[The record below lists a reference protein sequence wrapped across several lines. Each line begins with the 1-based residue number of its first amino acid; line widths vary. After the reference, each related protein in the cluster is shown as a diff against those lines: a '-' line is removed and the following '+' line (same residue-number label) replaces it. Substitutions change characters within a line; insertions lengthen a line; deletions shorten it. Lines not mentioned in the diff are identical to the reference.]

1 LKIGDWLKRIDV
13 SGRLA
18 GSIIWFC
25 LKTNDKTDKTLRN
38 VVNGDQFT
46 PHNMTQAP
54 DVNSFVAEVLNL
66 VNVNLSLYKP

>member
-1 LKIGDWLKRIDV
+1 MKKVKVASSAVGFLNSDDWLKRIDV

-25 LKTNDKTDKTLRN
+25 LKTDDETDKTLRN

-46 PHNMTQAP
+46 PRNMTQAP
-54 DVNSFVAEVLNL
+54 DGNSVVAEV
-66 VNVNLSLYKP
+66 